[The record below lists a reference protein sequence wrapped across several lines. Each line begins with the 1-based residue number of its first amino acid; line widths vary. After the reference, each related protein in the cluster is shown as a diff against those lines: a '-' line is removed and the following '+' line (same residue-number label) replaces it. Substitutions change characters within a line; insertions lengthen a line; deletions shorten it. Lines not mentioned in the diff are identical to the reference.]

1 MANLYDIDAKIME
14 CMANC
19 IDPDTGEITN
29 SERLE
34 ALQMERQI
42 KLENVALYI
51 KNLKADAAMYKA
63 EKQAFAE
70 RQAAAEKRAESLT
83 EWLKKALDGQK
94 FKTEKAE
101 VNFRKTQIVEVI
113 DIWDLN
119 EDLLKYSD
127 PTPDKAAIKRA
138 IKAGEE
144 VKGAKLVDDISMTI
158 K

>member
-1 MANLYDIDAKIME
+1 MANLYEIDEKILE

-19 IDPDTGEITN
+19 IDPDTGEIID
-29 SERLE
+29 SEQLE
-34 ALQMERQI
+34 ALKMERQA

-70 RQAAAEKRAESLT
+70 RQAAAEKRVESLS

-101 VNFRKTQIVEVI
+101 VTFRKTSKVEVL
-113 DIWDLN
+113 DIWELN
-119 EDLLKYSD
+119 EDFVKYSD
-127 PTPDKAAIKRA
+127 PTPDKVAIKRA

-144 VKGAKLVDDISMTI
+144 VKGAKLIDDISMTV

>member
-29 SERLE
+29 SEQLE
-34 ALQMERQI
+34 ALQMERQT

-51 KNLKADAAMYKA
+51 KNLKADAAIYKA

-70 RQAAAEKRAESLT
+70 RQAAAEKRAESLS

-101 VNFRKTQIVEVI
+101 VNFRKTQKVEI
-113 DIWDLN
+113 LDIWDLN

>member
-29 SERLE
+29 SEQLE
-34 ALQMERQI
+34 ALQMERQT

-51 KNLKADAAMYKA
+51 KNLKADAAIYKA

-70 RQAAAEKRAESLT
+70 RQAAAEKRAESLS
-83 EWLKKALDGQK
+83 EWLKKALDGKK

-101 VNFRKTQIVEVI
+101 INFRKTQTVEVI

>member
-1 MANLYDIDAKIME
+1 MANLYEIDEKIFE
-14 CMANC
+14 CLTNC
-19 IDPDTGEITN
+19 IDPETGELLDA
-29 SERLE
+29 EQLE
-34 ALQMERQI
+34 SLQMERQT

-51 KNLKADAAMYKA
+51 KNLKADAEMYKA
-63 EKQAFAE
+63 EKQAF
-70 RQAAAEKRAESLT
+70 EKRQMDAIKEANSLT

-101 VNFRKTQIVEVI
+101 VSFRKTQKVEI
-113 DIWDLN
+113 LDIWDLN
-119 EDLLKYSD
+119 EDLLRYSD

>member
-1 MANLYDIDAKIME
+1 MANLYEIDAKIME

-19 IDPDTGEITN
+19 IDPDTGEIINT
-29 SERLE
+29 EQLE
-34 ALQMERQI
+34 ALQMERQT

-51 KNLKADAAMYKA
+51 KNLKADAEMYKA
-63 EKQAFAE
+63 EKQAF
-70 RQAAAEKRAESLT
+70 EKRQMDAIKEANSLT

-101 VNFRKTQIVEVI
+101 VSFRKTQKVEI
-113 DIWDLN
+113 LDIWDLN

>member
-1 MANLYDIDAKIME
+1 MASLYQIDEKILE
-14 CMANC
+14 CF
-19 IDPDTGEITN
+19 DPDTGELLDA
-29 SERLE
+29 EQLE
-34 ALQMERQI
+34 SLQMEKTT
-42 KLENVALYI
+42 KLENVALCI
-51 KNLKADAAMYKA
+51 KNLNADAAMYKA

-70 RQAAAEKRAESLT
+70 RQAAAEKRAESLM

-94 FKTEKAE
+94 FKTEKTE
-101 VNFRKTQIVEVI
+101 VNFRKTQKVEI
-113 DIWDLN
+113 LDIWDLN

>member
-1 MANLYDIDAKIME
+1 MANLYEIDEKILE

-19 IDPDTGEITN
+19 IDPDTGEIID
-29 SERLE
+29 SEQLE
-34 ALQMERQI
+34 ALKMERQT

-70 RQAAAEKRAESLT
+70 RQAAAEKRAESLS

-101 VNFRKTQIVEVI
+101 VNFRKTQKVEVI
-113 DIWDLN
+113 DIWELN
-119 EDLLKYSD
+119 EDYVKYSD
-127 PTPDKAAIKRA
+127 PTPDKAAIKRYKGGRRCKGR
-138 IKAGEE
+138 KA
-144 VKGAKLVDDISMTI
+144 DR
-158 K
+158 

>member
-1 MANLYDIDAKIME
+1 MANLYEIDAKIME

-19 IDPDTGEITN
+19 IDPDTGEIINT
-29 SERLE
+29 EQLE
-34 ALQMERQI
+34 ALQMERQT

-51 KNLKADAAMYKA
+51 KNLKADAEMYKA
-63 EKQAFAE
+63 EKQAF
-70 RQAAAEKRAESLT
+70 EKRQMDAIKEANSLT

-94 FKTEKAE
+94 FKTEKTE
-101 VNFRKTQIVEVI
+101 VRFRKTQKVEI
-113 DIWDLN
+113 LDIWDLN

>member
-1 MANLYDIDAKIME
+1 MANLYEIDKKIIE
-14 CMANC
+14 CMTNC

-29 SERLE
+29 SEQLE
-34 ALQMERQI
+34 ALQMERQT

-51 KNLKADAAMYKA
+51 KNLEADAATYKA
-63 EKQAFAE
+63 EKQAFE
-70 RQAAAEKRAESLT
+70 KRQAAAEKEAESLSK
-83 EWLKKALDGQK
+83 WLKNALDGQR
-94 FKTEKAE
+94 FKTDKTE
-101 VNFRKTQIVEVI
+101 VSFRKTQRVEVI

-119 EDLLKYSD
+119 EDFVKYSD

-144 VKGAKLVDDISMTI
+144 VKGAKLIDDISMTV

>member
-1 MANLYDIDAKIME
+1 MANLYEIDTKIME

-19 IDPDTGEITN
+19 IDPETGEIINT
-29 SERLE
+29 EQLE
-34 ALQMERQI
+34 ALQMERQT

-70 RQAAAEKRAESLT
+70 RQAAAERKAESLT

-101 VNFRKTQIVEVI
+101 VNFRKTQKVEVI
-113 DIWDLN
+113 DIWELN
-119 EDLLKYSD
+119 EDFVKYSD
-127 PTPDKAAIKRA
+127 PMPDKAAIKRA

-144 VKGAKLVDDISMTI
+144 VNGAKLIDDISVSI

>member
-14 CMANC
+14 CMTNC

-29 SERLE
+29 SEQLE
-34 ALQMERQI
+34 ALQMERQT

-63 EKQAFAE
+63 EKQVFAE
-70 RQAAAEKRAESLT
+70 RQAAAEKRAESLS

-101 VNFRKTQIVEVI
+101 VNFRKTQTVEII

>member
-1 MANLYDIDAKIME
+1 MANLYEIDEKIFE
-14 CMANC
+14 CLKNC
-19 IDPDTGEITN
+19 IDPETGELLDA
-29 SERLE
+29 EQLE
-34 ALQMERQI
+34 SLQMERQT

-51 KNLKADAAMYKA
+51 KNLKADAEMYKA
-63 EKQAFAE
+63 EKQAF
-70 RQAAAEKRAESLT
+70 EKRQMDAIKEANSLT

-101 VNFRKTQIVEVI
+101 VSFRKTQKVEI
-113 DIWDLN
+113 LDIWDLN
-119 EDLLKYSD
+119 EDLLRYSD